1 MIFSAAVVID
11 VSDNIARDIRR
22 GRDLDGLEVLGFLS
36 GVLGAVSGVSAV
48 TFTLTNL
55 RLKVL
60 KPLEHEL

>member
-1 MIFSAAVVID
+1 ME

-22 GRDLDGLEVLGFLS
+22 GRDLDGQEVLAFLS
-36 GVLGAVSGVSAV
+36 GILGAVSGVSAV
-48 TFTLTNL
+48 IFTLTNL